1 MRLIEMLRKV
11 LGVGPPPTDEALAE
25 IERRKLELKEQSKK
39 HVEAVR
45 CARRQN
51 QILEEAVDIV
61 RGTHTN
67 GHAHH

>member
-1 MRLIEMLRKV
+1 MRFIEMLQKIF
-11 LGVGPPPTDEALAE
+11 GTETATDEALAE
-25 IERRKLELKEQSKK
+25 IARRREELKEQSRK

-51 QILEEAVDIV
+51 QLLEEAVDIV

-67 GHAHH
+67 GHAHN